1 MNVTSEKENNRNEN
15 LLSDT
20 EIAEVSKND
29 VKSNEVLK
37 MGEAPIGRLLAEM
50 SWPAILSMLINALYN
65 LVDSIFVGM
74 VNQNALTAV
83 SLIMPIQLFMIATHV
98 GSGVGVNSLIARR
111 LGAKRYDEADQ
122 AASTSLRIAVLN
134 FVIYLTVGI
143 FLTKPFVGIYTNDP
157 QIYHYGVSYM
167 TIICCFCLFNAI
179 DLQIEKVLQATGNM
193 ISPMLISMSGAV
205 TNIVLDPIFIFG
217 LFGVPRLE
225 VTGAA
230 IATVCGQFVAMTVA
244 LITLFRKKHDV
255 TVRIRGFK
263 LDWKVVRD
271 IYSVGLPSIIMAS
284 IGSVMLIGYN
294 KILAASTAAVAVLG
308 VYFKLQ
314 SFFFMPVFGLNQ
326 GAMPIMGYNYGARKK
341 ERLIRTFML
350 AFLAAFIIMCTGCLI
365 FHLIP
370 DELLKMFSA
379 DKEMMRIGIPA
390 LKIISICFL
399 PASFGIIAS
408 TLFQATGHGLYSM
421 FATFIRQLIGILPI
435 AYVLYHWK
443 GVTVSWYSFPLAEI
457 LGTAYIIVMLRHL
470 YIKEIKDL

>member
-1 MNVTSEKENNRNEN
+1 MATQ
-15 LLSDT
+15 
-20 EIAEVSKND
+20 
-29 VKSNEVLK
+29 
-37 MGEAPIGRLLAEM
+37 
-50 SWPAILSMLINALYN
+50 
-65 LVDSIFVGM
+65 LV
-74 VNQNALTAV
+74 
-83 SLIMPIQLFMIATHV
+83 
-98 GSGVGVNSLIARR
+98 
-111 LGAKRYDEADQ
+111 
-122 AASTSLRIAVLN
+122 
-134 FVIYLTVGI
+134 
-143 FLTKPFVGIYTNDP
+143 
-157 QIYHYGVSYM
+157 
-167 TIICCFCLFNAI
+167 
-179 DLQIEKVLQATGNM
+179 
-193 ISPMLISMSGAV
+193 GAV